1 MHRGERKTW
10 IELNGIL
17 VTVPEG
23 RGPVEN
29 PDIDWRINFKRNSE
43 E

>member
-1 MHRGERKTW
+1 LHRGERKTGT
-10 IELNGIL
+10 ERNGIL
-17 VTVPEG
+17 VSVPEV
-23 RGPVEN
+23 RVPVEN